1 MYVFLLMYMNETA
14 GEILFGQT
22 SMLISMFCFLF
33 LFFKPSV
40 IFIMI
45 RENNHKYV
53 SALGYHFSTVHHYPR
68 LIKDNHIAAI
78 EIHKEMLIEKYA
90 SEFNYET
97 IKDNVIQYN
106 GFSVLGYDDQKAL
119 SIFSNQ
125 INDGLKLKSTYI
137 TNILKCV
144 PPGDKPKNNELINCS
159 NYFIQELNN
168 LKNLAVIVALGK
180 VAFDNCLKI
189 YKKKFKINKK
199 FQFKHSKN
207 YLLPDNKTLIACYHP
222 SPRNVNTKV
231 VTTAMINKLFRKAK
245 RIAKF

>member
-1 MYVFLLMYMNETA
+1 MNIKFKKLNKTIVKCKKCPRLSNFIKKISLEKRKQNINEKYWGKPVTGFGDLNAKLMIIGLAPAAHGGTRTGRA
-14 GEILFGQT
+14 FTGDKSGD
-22 SMLISMFCFLF
+22 FLF
-33 LFFKPSV
+33 KSL
-40 IFIMI
+40 
-45 RENNHKYV
+45 HKV
-53 SALGYHFSTVHHYPR
+53 GIS
-68 LIKDNHIAAI
+68 NQ
-78 EIHKEMLIEKYA
+78 
-90 SEFNYET
+90 N
-97 IKDNVIQYN
+97 
-106 GFSVLGYDDQKAL
+106 
-119 SIFSNQ
+119 FSNQ
-125 INDGLKLKSTYI
+125 INDRLKLKSTYI

-159 NYFIQELNN
+159 NYFVQELNN
-168 LKNLAVIVALGK
+168 LKNLVVIVALGK